1 MRRILIA
8 DDNDAIRGV
17 LGQLLRRH
25 DGWEVCADVKNG
37 QEAVLKAIELKPNVI
52 ILDLAMPMMDGLQ
65 ATREITQILPAVPII
80 IYTLHKSSW
89 LELDAKKAGARQVV
103 SKPDTDALV
112 RAVETVLNTQ
122 SEDSI
127 AAP

>member
-17 LGQLLRRH
+17 LSQLLRRH

-65 ATREITQILPAVPII
+65 PTREINTDPARSPYYYLHSPQIFVA
-80 IYTLHKSSW
+80 
-89 LELDAKKAGARQVV
+89 
-103 SKPDTDALV
+103 
-112 RAVETVLNTQ
+112 
-122 SEDSI
+122 
-127 AAP
+127 

>member
-65 ATREITQILPAVPII
+65 PTREITQILPAVPII

-89 LELDAKKAGARQVV
+89 LELDAKKAGARLVV
-103 SKPDTDALV
+103 SKRDTDALV
-112 RAVETVLNTQ
+112 RAAETVLNTQ